1 MSEIPA
7 IIIFGA
13 GMLPDGTPSR
23 TLRRRVDAALA
34 FGRALPE
41 ALYLPTG
48 GIGRYGGSEARA
60 MADRLLSAGV
70 PAEAMLLEETARDT
84 LGSVLACRAILRRL
98 GHRGAVHAA
107 TSAYHLPRC
116 LLLLR
121 LAGIAASAVPPP
133 DAPASEHWARR
144 WYWRLREVP
153 ALPWDA
159 LLLLPQAIR
168 RLASRASRRH
178 N

>member
-1 MSEIPA
+1 MSEPAA

-13 GMLPDGTPSR
+13 GMLPDGTPSP

-34 FGRALPE
+34 FGRGLPD
-41 ALYLPTG
+41 ALYLPSG

-60 MADRLLSAGV
+60 MADRLLSSGV
-70 PAEAMLLEETARDT
+70 PPEAILLEETARDT
-84 LGSVLACRAILRRL
+84 LDSVVACRAILRRH

-107 TSAYHLPRC
+107 TSAYHMPRC

-121 LAGIAASAVPPP
+121 LAGLPARPVPPP
-133 DAPASEHWARR
+133 TAPAAERWGRR

-159 LLLLPQAIR
+159 LLMLRQRVSPR
-168 RLASRASRRH
+168 RKI
-178 N
+178 